1 MKTVW
6 VLFAK
11 EMKALFSSW
20 IAYVVLIAFTLVSG
34 VSFYVSMQMFIIL
47 TRYSD
52 KVEEGV
58 ARQGWNLLENLI
70 SPVYNLVFLL
80 LFLIVPSITMRLFAE
95 EKKMRTEELLLTSPV
110 RVGEIV
116 LAKYLAAAALVMVM
130 MISFAIFPVI
140 VIHYGQ
146 PTPDWGPILTG
157 YLGLLLIGISLA
169 AIGIFAS
176 STTEN
181 QIVAFVLTVAM
192 EMLLLIVSQAA
203 VALGAVKV
211 GGQVI
216 NLGNLLRAFSVNDHF
231 MPLVMGIV
239 RLSDIVYFLTMIAF
253 MLWATKQS
261 IESTRWG

>member
-11 EMKALFSSW
+11 ELRALFSSW

-34 VSFYVSMQMFIIL
+34 VSFYVTMQMFIIL

-70 SPVYNLVFLL
+70 SPVYDLVFIL

-110 RVGEIV
+110 RVGAIV
-116 LAKYLAAAALVMVM
+116 LAKYLAAAALVAVM
-130 MISFAIFPVI
+130 LASFSVFPVI

-157 YLGLLLIGISLA
+157 YFGLFLIGFSLA

-176 STTEN
+176 SLTEN

-192 EMLLLIVSQAA
+192 EMLLLIISQAA
-203 VALGAVKV
+203 VALGAIKL
-211 GGQVI
+211 GGQVV
-216 NLGNLLRAFSVNDHF
+216 NLGNLLRAFSVSDHY
-231 MPLVMGIV
+231 MPMVMGIV
-239 RLSDIVYFLTMIAF
+239 RVSDVFYFLTLIAF
-253 MLWATKQS
+253 MLWATRQS